1 MKRMNA
7 QTQEGTVGKSEDSGG
22 QWSRS
27 KLQLVQLPF
36 TGCVI
41 VGKLLNLSELQFLQL
56 SNGDDGDNR
65 TYLTEL

>member
-1 MKRMNA
+1 MLRA
-7 QTQEGTVGKSEDSGG
+7 QTQEDTADKSEGSGG

-27 KLQLVQLPF
+27 ELQLLQF

-56 SNGDDGDNR
+56 YNGDDDDNSA
-65 TYLTEL
+65 YITEL

>member
-1 MKRMNA
+1 MDRS
-7 QTQEGTVGKSEDSGG
+7 EGSGG

-27 KLQLVQLPF
+27 ELQLLLF

-56 SNGDDGDNR
+56 YNGDDDDNSA
-65 TYLTEL
+65 YLTEL

>member
-1 MKRMNA
+1 MKRKNA
-7 QTQEGTVGKSEDSGG
+7 QTREGTVGKSEDSGG

-27 KLQLVQLPF
+27 KLRLLPF

-56 SNGDDGDNR
+56 SNGDDGDNS